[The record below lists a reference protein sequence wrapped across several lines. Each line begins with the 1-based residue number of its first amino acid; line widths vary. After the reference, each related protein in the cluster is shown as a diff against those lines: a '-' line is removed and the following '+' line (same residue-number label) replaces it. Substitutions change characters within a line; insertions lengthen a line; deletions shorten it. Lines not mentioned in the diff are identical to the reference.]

1 MRKAAESATQVA
13 AELDDEAPWRE
24 TAKLILLSEM
34 GRNLVRPAEL
44 AERLGMESAQAV
56 RNKIN
61 RATFSAGWFL
71 LALKVL
77 QVESIRIPP
86 EPMQMRKLRR
96 PPRKPRSSTEPET
109 A

>member
-1 MRKAAESATQVA
+1 MRKSAESAALDA

-44 AERLGMESAQAV
+44 AERLGMESATVV

-71 LALKVL
+71 LALHVL
-77 QVESIRIPP
+77 QVDAIRVPP
-86 EPMQMRKLRR
+86 EPMQMRKITRR
-96 PPRKPRSSTEPET
+96 PRKPRSAEKPET
-109 A
+109 E

>member
-1 MRKAAESATQVA
+1 MSESAESAAPA
-13 AELDDEAPWRE
+13 APEVDDEAPWRE

-44 AERLGMESAQAV
+44 AERLGMESATVV

-71 LALKVL
+71 LALNAL
-77 QVESIRIPP
+77 HVESIRIPP
-86 EPMQMRKLRR
+86 QPMQMRKTNRPRR
-96 PPRKPRSSTEPET
+96 AARRGAKP
-109 A
+109 AKA

>member
-1 MRKAAESATQVA
+1 MKKPAESAASAV

-71 LALKVL
+71 LALNAL
-77 QVESIRIPP
+77 QVESIRIPA

-96 PPRKPRSSTEPET
+96 PPRKRSSTEPET

>member
-1 MRKAAESATQVA
+1 MRKPAESATA
-13 AELDDEAPWRE
+13 AASEGDDEAPWRE

-44 AERLGMESAQAV
+44 AERLGMEDVQVV

-77 QVESIRIPP
+77 HVESIRIPG
-86 EPMQMRKLRR
+86 EPMQMRKIRR
-96 PPRKPRSSTEPET
+96 SPRKRRTT
-109 A
+109 APDAT